1 MERRMESL
9 EVFMNK
15 GNTISIQQD
24 REREREDPAIVTIHP
39 DQVETLVKWLQAV
52 KAEILE
58 EERE

>member
-9 EVFMNK
+9 EVFVNK
-15 GNTISIQQD
+15 NNTISIQQD
-24 REREREDPAIVTIHP
+24 REHEREDPAIVTIHP